1 MENDKSLCIK
11 SSGLIQ
17 ISIQEIW
24 MIAKQMPQ
32 SPHWA
37 KGADITDF

>member
-17 ISIQEIW
+17 ISIQE
-24 MIAKQMPQ
+24 MTA
-32 SPHWA
+32 
-37 KGADITDF
+37 